1 MTAAPAGAENDL
13 VHCGLFH
20 DVKILQSVTSG
31 NLFRRQKNYLGNMSG
46 FMTFLVPL
54 YVYIIA

>member
-1 MTAAPAGAENDL
+1 VAPARAENDL
-13 VHCGLFH
+13 VQCGLFA
-20 DVKILQSVTSG
+20 DGKISQGGTSG
-31 NLFRRQKNYLGNMSG
+31 NLFRRQKNYLGNMPG